1 MLLEHAPDHVRC
13 KRRSHE
19 IVIPSPSGLLQ
30 LPVWVGMERCL
41 FQPALIAGVEGPM
54 FQAPD
59 PHQSLGGGQE
69 QRWESMGQTGWRGR
83 LGRGPGGAGGW
94 RLAGLSPL

>member
-30 LPVWVGMERCL
+30 LPVWVGMERRL
-41 FQPALIAGVEGPM
+41 FQLALIAGVEGPV
-54 FQAPD
+54 FQAPG
-59 PHQSLGGGQE
+59 PQQSLGWAGAEVGE
-69 QRWESMGQTGWRGR
+69 RGSKR
-83 LGRGPGGAGGW
+83 VERAAG
-94 RLAGLSPL
+94 

>member
-59 PHQSLGGGQE
+59 PHQSLGGA
-69 QRWESMGQTGWRGR
+69 
-83 LGRGPGGAGGW
+83 GAEVGEHGSN
-94 RLAGLSPL
+94 RVERAAG